1 MIPARKM
8 MDVHALCFVMNRVA
22 TTNWLHSAFAHC
34 TLLEMFDVTSLW
46 VIVEESVASTSVRPV
61 ENSPPHRA
69 RHAFHR
75 ADSGCFPLVSL

>member
-1 MIPARKM
+1 MRKVLLVNYEFPIPTLQTLAQCI
-8 MDVHALCFVMNRVA
+8 VH
-22 TTNWLHSAFAHC
+22 H